1 MLTYTERIGPI
12 SIVGVSTTR
21 AVGVEVAKGGNV
33 TLDQRDNGFILVGR
47 SRQWKA
53 DRERQKQRDSSHVPC
68 PPSLVPGWCHDR
80 LRLIINEIGI
90 VWHMNAS
97 GILLLPRSGLVQY
110 VFCDLQHFAT

>member
-53 DRERQKQRDSSHVPC
+53 DRERQKQRDSSHVLC
-68 PPSLVPGWCHDR
+68 PGGTRCRRSLRSAQSQVPSDFISHSISATRGRSRGWRRSQCF
-80 LRLIINEIGI
+80 GSS
-90 VWHMNAS
+90 S
-97 GILLLPRSGLVQY
+97 GRRVDG
-110 VFCDLQHFAT
+110 